1 MSSKIATFATIAEK
15 ILCPSHILTWMKKE
29 AYWNIECLWRLFS
42 HILGKSRIFRFRP
55 LVLYRE
61 PFSRRVLHQ
70 FLLSHDRSAFLWA
83 FSFPLLN
90 GVSTTYPRTYTWYRC
105 PNRGKIHWK
114 ASRTWP
120 SWRERSLQPRFW
132 DSRKHAPRPYLR
144 LERKQDWN
152 FQILSAII
160 IWEKLPELV
169 KIEKKRNKMTIKK
182 LNFFRF
188 FCSLTQIV
196 Q

>member
-1 MSSKIATFATIAEK
+1 MSSKIATFAEK

-144 LERKQDWN
+144 LEKKTRLKFSISKRDN
-152 FQILSAII
+152 NLG
-160 IWEKLPELV
+160 
-169 KIEKKRNKMTIKK
+169 KIARIGQNWKKGTKWR
-182 LNFFRF
+182 
-188 FCSLTQIV
+188 
-196 Q
+196 